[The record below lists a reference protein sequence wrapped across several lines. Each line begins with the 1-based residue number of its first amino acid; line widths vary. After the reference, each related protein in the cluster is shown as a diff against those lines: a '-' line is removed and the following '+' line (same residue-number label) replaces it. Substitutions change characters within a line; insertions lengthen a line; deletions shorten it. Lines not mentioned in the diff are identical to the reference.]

1 MRRAGFV
8 LALLTAGG
16 AAAQPGVVPEASGAA
31 ADPAAVP
38 GAGEAAGAGETTD
51 EARAADETP
60 ATDAAAGADEAP
72 AAEDDGWGAADD
84 GWGDGADAVGF
95 GDVPVTAIE
104 PPPPPRAA
112 SFTGFVR
119 HDLGLWVERL
129 DGADQPFAKNRLSLD
144 LALRWRHEAWRIV
157 AELHGEYDA
166 AYLADRDRFDA
177 PTLDTY
183 EARVLSGEQYVAVA
197 LDAFELTIGRQIVA
211 WGEGEMLSPLDVTSP
226 RDLREPGLA
235 DLDDLRL
242 GVLASRVGWFTG
254 GHRVE
259 LMAVHEAYF
268 GERPPPLGEFS
279 PLRAFVT
286 GNALAGRF
294 LSGKTIAYREA
305 QDRFDPAET
314 QGFLRWVYK
323 GPGLDAGLYA
333 ASALDQQGVVRLPP
347 VQALLDDP
355 IRLALDHERYWLFG
369 HSGATTIDAWI
380 IRWEL
385 AQSIGRAFNT
395 GDPDAEVDL
404 AAVLGGEPL
413 IGVAEASLLTG
424 MVGVAWSGIAD
435 TTIAVEAQ
443 AGLFFD
449 RPDDLLFPADAPTFA
464 LRFTRLALRQK
475 LQLSAV
481 ATVFGLTAEH
491 GWLLR
496 AEAEHAFAD
505 GFSAGVGY
513 VHYGTG
519 RDGEFGPFYGLDE
532 HDRVFARLRWDF
544 TLY

>member
-8 LALLTAGG
+8 FALLAAAGG
-16 AAAQPGVVPEASGAA
+16 ASAQPGVVPEASGAA
-31 ADPAAVP
+31 ADPAAVAP
-38 GAGEAAGAGETTD
+38 V
-51 EARAADETP
+51 
-60 ATDAAAGADEAP
+60 DEAP
-72 AAEDDGWGAADD
+72 AADAPAAADDGGGAADD
-84 GWGDGADAVGF
+84 GWGDDADAVGF
-95 GDVPVTAIE
+95 GDVPATAIE

-112 SFTGFVR
+112 SFSGFVR

-144 LALRWRHEAWRIV
+144 LAFRWRHDVWRIV

-166 AYLADRDRFDA
+166 AYLADRERFDD

-183 EARVLSGEQYVAVA
+183 EARILSGEQYVAVA
-197 LDAFELTIGRQIVA
+197 LDAFELTLGRQIVA

-242 GVLASRVGWFTG
+242 GVLASRIGWFSG

-259 LMAVHEAYF
+259 LMAIHESYF

-286 GNALAGRF
+286 GNALAGQF
-294 LSGKTIAYREA
+294 LADKTIAYRDA
-305 QDRFDPAET
+305 QDRFDPAHT
-314 QGFLRWVYK
+314 QGFVRWVYK
-323 GPGLDAGLYA
+323 GPGIDAGLYA

-347 VQALLDDP
+347 LMALLDDP
-355 IRLALDHERYWLFG
+355 IALELDHDRYWLIG
-369 HSGATTIDAWI
+369 HSGATTVDAWI

-385 AQSIGRAFNT
+385 AQSLGRAFNT

-404 AAVLGGEPL
+404 PALLAGEPL

-443 AGLFFD
+443 AGVFFD
-449 RPDDLLFPADAPTFA
+449 RPDDLLFPADTPTFA
-464 LRFTRLALRQK
+464 LRLTRLALRQK

-481 ATVFGLTAEH
+481 ATAFGLTAER

-505 GFSAGVGY
+505 GFSAGLGY

-519 RDGEFGPFYGLDE
+519 RDGEFGPFYGLAE